1 MPRLLKGMPPAADCL
16 HLACPHAQLKY
27 DTAPVVLC
35 VLLSLPRFSAAV
47 DTRTQ
52 HAVRGGPQAVCAT
65 LLDPHSIFPASAVV
79 HRPLLAVAV
88 GLDGVA
94 GMTVLGT
101 VLRIALSVA
110 RRAVLALTL

>member
-16 HLACPHAQLKY
+16 HLASPHTQLKD

-52 HAVRGGPQAVCAT
+52 HAVRGGLQAVCAT
-65 LLDPHSIFPASAVV
+65 LLDPQSIFPAGAVV
-79 HRPLLAVAV
+79 HRPLRAV

-94 GMTVLGT
+94 RVTVLGT